1 MQGFDFVILQR
12 FLAFGVSKKTL
23 LTLSFHMQRLE
34 GVKVRLPSTE
44 VEKSYSPVTHP
55 AKASERIIL

>member
-23 LTLSFHMQRLE
+23 LTLMQRLE

-55 AKASERIIL
+55 AKASERIFL

>member
-23 LTLSFHMQRLE
+23 LTLMQRLE

>member
-23 LTLSFHMQRLE
+23 LSFHMQRLE

-44 VEKSYSPVTHP
+44 VEKSYSPVTHA

>member
-12 FLAFGVSKKTL
+12 FLALGVSKKTL
-23 LTLSFHMQRLE
+23 LTLMQRLE